1 MRVEALLPALA
12 DEGQA
17 VVGGEDEEA
26 SLLVPGGAHDGHSL
40 GHHQLVGKVVVQV
53 HRAQEGSLA
62 RVRVDLEKKDN
73 IIEARTRIGMTHLIN
88 LQVCFTFRGGGN
100 VSVGKLPENITPVM
114 STRFGYVR
122 EAVKKELSL
131 GENPTNT
138 SEELGNSLLTFT
150 GKPRI
155 LTE

>member
-62 RVRVDLEKKDN
+62 RVRVDLKKKEKEKK
-73 IIEARTRIGMTHLIN
+73 RL
-88 LQVCFTFRGGGN
+88 
-100 VSVGKLPENITPVM
+100 
-114 STRFGYVR
+114 
-122 EAVKKELSL
+122 
-131 GENPTNT
+131 
-138 SEELGNSLLTFT
+138 
-150 GKPRI
+150 
-155 LTE
+155 